1 MSTAYQPDIGYDYLP
16 TGHSAYIGDDD
27 EESITEEDS
36 WKVIG
41 TFFESHGLINQQIES
56 YNDFIAYRMQEIID
70 EHPLIEIKPQP
81 QYRSEDEEVANVMYT
96 FKFGQ
101 LSLDRPFYDEKN
113 VVNKNLWPQE
123 ARIRNLTYSAAIYI
137 DIEQKTYVIDESTR
151 ERTLQKQHI
160 YERIN
165 LGKIPLMLKSMFC
178 WTKGLPE
185 NEIADMGE
193 CFFDQGGYFIVNG
206 GEKVL
211 VAQERMAHNFVY
223 VFRKKQP
230 SKFSW
235 VAEIRSQ
242 MERSQ
247 ATSHFAIK
255 LRGASKGAIGRKG
268 YSKGGL
274 LVATLPYIRADIP
287 IGILFRALGCI
298 SDRDILQRIVYDF
311 NDKLMID
318 ILKETLEECI
328 EYPAQDLCL
337 DYIGK
342 RGPTVGAPREKRILY
357 AKELLKK
364 EVLPHMGTTAGVES
378 KKSYFIGYMIHRLLL
393 AELGRI
399 KEDDRDHFGKKRLD
413 IAGPLMASSFSTYFR
428 KMAKEVKRIL
438 QRQIDNNKPFD
449 VAGAI
454 RSCSQITQG
463 MQYQLATGNWGRDK
477 DGNVIRTGVS
487 QVLNRLTYS
496 SCLSHLRR
504 LNTPLGREGKMAK
517 PRQLHNTHWGMICP
531 FETPEGQSVGLVK
544 NLSLMCDISVGTS
557 SNNIYEFLTEWGLES
572 LDEVSPQLMKEKV
585 KLFLNGKW
593 VGCFNHIDNL
603 IETLYELRRRCDIS
617 PEASIVRDVNSK
629 EIKIFTDPGRAMRPL
644 YIVKNVNGKNK
655 LKLTKEH
662 VQKIVQDPKI
672 YNWDYLI
679 QEGIIEYIDCEE
691 EETTMISM
699 FIDDLKSGTGYHNSY
714 THCEIHPSL
723 ILGVCA
729 SIIPFSDH
737 NQSPRNTYQSAMGK
751 QAMGVYVT
759 NFNIRLDTLAHLL
772 YYPQKPLVCT
782 KVMEY
787 LRFRELPAGIN
798 AIVAIMCYTGY
809 NQEDSLIMNQS
820 SIDRGLFRSVFFRT
834 YTSEEKQ
841 QGSLIVESFERPNPA
856 VVKNLKRGD
865 YTKLD
870 SDGLISPG
878 IRVLGDDIIIGK
890 VSPSIDDEDEI
901 VIIRKPKVPIFT
913 SSEVGSSAS
922 VANSA
927 VDSNIS
933 KDGNYVGTPSNGDN
947 SRTVSSSAIV
957 GENAPSD
964 AGSVG
969 RNSISGLGVS
979 LGSSNFQSG
988 RSIRLNDSHQSSV
1001 GSSYGQSYDSY
1012 DASPITPSSP
1022 LSEGSAVSYNAGA
1035 IVNSNTSEVSNSP
1048 SSTTFCSSGNNVKTT
1063 NSKEVNYDSTVA
1075 NSLIDES
1082 EVPIITIRPADV
1094 KKKYKKDCSLC
1105 LRSNENGVI
1114 DTVMLSTNSKG
1125 NKFAKVKVR
1134 SVRIPQIGDKFASR
1148 HGQKGTIGITYR
1160 MEDMP
1165 FTEKGVCPD
1174 VIMNPHAVPSRMT
1187 IGHLV
1192 ECLCGKVAAIRGE
1205 EGDATP
1211 FSKIT
1216 VQEISRRL
1224 LKLGYERYGNE
1235 VLYNG
1240 HNGKKLKSRIFIGP
1254 TYYQRLKHM
1263 VEDKIHARSRGPL
1276 TMITRQPTEGRSRD
1290 GGLRFGEMERDCMIS
1305 HGAAK
1310 MLKERLFEESDAYRV
1325 HICGQC
1331 GLCCVADLEKH
1342 VFACSV
1348 CGCKTHIAQVYIPY
1362 ACKLLMQE
1370 LITMS
1375 IYPKLVLE
1383 DL

>member
-1 MSTAYQPDIGYDYLP
+1 MAVKLEPSYFSGEYMHADAPL
-16 TGHSAYIGDDD
+16 
-27 EESITEEDS
+27 EEDHEEEERITEEDS
-36 WKVIG
+36 WVVIG
-41 TFFESHGLINQQIES
+41 SFFGSHGLVNQQIES
-56 YNDFIAYRMQEIID
+56 YNDFIEYRMQEIID
-70 EHPLIEIKPQP
+70 EHPQIEIRPQP
-81 QYRSEDEEVANVMYT
+81 QYRSDRDDNKNVMYAL
-96 FKFGQ
+96 KFGQ
-101 LSLDRPFYDEKN
+101 LSLDRPFYDERN
-113 VVNKNLWPQE
+113 LTNKNLWPQE
-123 ARIRNLTYSAAIYI
+123 ARLRNLTYSSAIYI
-137 DIEQKTYVIDESTR
+137 DIEQSTYVVDESTR
-151 ERTLQKQHI
+151 SQILKEKFI

-165 LGKIPLMLKSMFC
+165 LGRIPLMLKSMFC

-185 NEIADMGE
+185 SEIADMGE
-193 CFFDQGGYFIVNG
+193 CAFDQGGYFIVNG

-211 VAQERMAHNFVY
+211 VAQERMAHNFIY
-223 VFRKKQP
+223 VFKKKQP
-230 SKFSW
+230 SKFGW

-247 ATSHFAIK
+247 ATSAFSVK
-255 LRGASKGAIGRKG
+255 MKTKTGSRGS
-268 YSKGGL
+268 GGSARTGGQ
-274 LVATLPYIRADIP
+274 LVATLPYIRTEISV
-287 IGILFRALGCI
+287 GILFRALGCT

-311 NDKLMID
+311 NDKMMINT
-318 ILKETLEECI
+318 LRETLEECI
-328 EYPAQDLCL
+328 DYPTQDICL
-337 DYIGK
+337 DFIGK
-342 RGPTVGAPREKRILY
+342 RGPTVGASREKRILY
-357 AKELLKK
+357 AKELLRK
-364 EVLPHMGTTAGVES
+364 EVLPHMGTGPGVES
-378 KKSYFIGYMIHRLLL
+378 KKSYFIGYMINRLLL

-428 KMAKEVKRIL
+428 KMAKDVKRVL

-449 VAGAI
+449 VAGAV

-463 MQYQLATGNWGRDK
+463 MQYQLATGNWGKDK
-477 DGNVIRTGVS
+477 DGKVIRTGVA

-557 SNNIYEFLTEWGLES
+557 TNNIFEFLLEWGLES
-572 LDEVSPQLMKEKV
+572 LDEVPPQLMKEKV

-593 VGCFNHIDNL
+593 VGCFNQIDNL

-629 EIKIFTDPGRAMRPL
+629 EIKIFTDSGRAMRPL
-644 YIVKNVNGKNK
+644 YVVKNVKGENK

-662 VQKIVQDPKI
+662 VKNMMAYPET

-699 FIDDLKSGTGYHNSY
+699 FIDDLKTGTGYHNNY

-751 QAMGVYVT
+751 QAMGIYVT

-772 YYPQKPLVCT
+772 YYPQRPLVCT

-787 LRFRELPAGIN
+787 LRFRDLPAGIN

-820 SIDRGLFRSVFFRT
+820 SIDRGLFRSVFYRT

-841 QGSLIVESFERPNPA
+841 QGSLIIESFEKPSIRC
-856 VVKNLKRGD
+856 VKNLKRGD

-870 SDGLISPG
+870 NDGLIAPG

-890 VSPSIDDEDEI
+890 VSPNIEDEDDI
-901 VIIRKPKVPIFT
+901 VIQKRVPNVQMSYPSGGST
-913 SSEVGSSAS
+913 SNGFITGKDSPTGGSMLNGSAGSVCGSGGSVCGSVSSPYSPSSIGGPNLIDSAPDSPMSDRYSSSGPVGTTTMAPPS
-922 VANSA
+922 VAS
-927 VDSNIS
+927 S
-933 KDGNYVGTPSNGDN
+933 TPSNTTIFRSGN
-947 SRTVSSSAIV
+947 TLSSVSSPHYGTTIV
-957 GENAPSD
+957 S
-964 AGSVG
+964 GS
-969 RNSISGLGVS
+969 
-979 LGSSNFQSG
+979 
-988 RSIRLNDSHQSSV
+988 
-1001 GSSYGQSYDSY
+1001 
-1012 DASPITPSSP
+1012 T
-1022 LSEGSAVSYNAGA
+1022 
-1035 IVNSNTSEVSNSP
+1035 
-1048 SSTTFCSSGNNVKTT
+1048 K
-1063 NSKEVNYDSTVA
+1063 
-1075 NSLIDES
+1075 DEL
-1082 EVPIITIRPADV
+1082 EVPTLTISTSNIL
-1094 KKKYKKDCSLC
+1094 KQYKKDCSLS
-1105 LRSNENGVI
+1105 LRENENGVI
-1114 DTVMLSTNSKG
+1114 DTVMLSSNSRG

-1134 SVRIPQIGDKFASR
+1134 SVRVPQIGDKFASR

-1160 MEDMP
+1160 TEDMP
-1165 FTEKGVCPD
+1165 FSSDGTFPD
-1174 VIMNPHAVPSRMT
+1174 IIMNPHAVPSRMT

-1192 ECLCGKVAAIRGE
+1192 ECLAGKVAAIEGG

-1211 FSKIT
+1211 FSRIT
-1216 VQEISRRL
+1216 VQEISQRL
-1224 LKLGYERYGNE
+1224 HSLGYEKYGND

-1240 HNGKKLKSRIFIGP
+1240 HNGKMLKSKIFIGP

-1305 HGAAK
+1305 HGSAK

-1325 HICGQC
+1325 HVCDNC
-1331 GLCCVADLEKH
+1331 GLCCIADINKNAYE
-1342 VFACSV
+1342 CTV
-1348 CGCKTHIAQVYIPY
+1348 CNSKTNISQIYIPY
-1362 ACKLLMQE
+1362 ACKLLFQE
-1370 LITMS
+1370 LMTMA

-1383 DL
+1383 DM

>member
-1 MSTAYQPDIGYDYLP
+1 MAVKIEAPYFTNDFVKTEQLSDNDKNPNEQ
-16 TGHSAYIGDDD
+16 
-27 EESITEEDS
+27 ITEDDS
-36 WKVIG
+36 WVVIG
-41 TFFESHGLINQQIES
+41 SFFGSHGLVNQQIES
-56 YNDFIAYRMQEIID
+56 YNDFIEYRMQEIID
-70 EHPLIEIKPQP
+70 EHPKIEIRPQP
-81 QYRSEDEEVANVMYT
+81 QYRTDRDENDNIIYSL
-96 FKFGQ
+96 KFGQ

-113 VVNKNLWPQE
+113 LSNKNLWPQE
-123 ARIRNLTYSAAIYI
+123 ARLRNLTYSSAIYI
-137 DIEQKTYVIDESTR
+137 DIEQSTYIIDEVTKKPVLK
-151 ERTLQKQHI
+151 EKFI

-165 LGKIPLMLKSMFC
+165 LGRIPLMLKSMFC

-193 CFFDQGGYFIVNG
+193 CSYDQGGYFIVNG

-211 VAQERMAHNFVY
+211 VAQERMANNFIY
-223 VFRKKQP
+223 VFKKKQP
-230 SKFSW
+230 SKFGW

-247 ATSHFAIK
+247 ATSGFSVK
-255 LRGASKGAIGRKG
+255 MKTRS
-268 YSKGGL
+268 GGSQYGSNKSGGQ
-274 LVATLPYIRADIP
+274 LVATLPYIRTEISV
-287 IGILFRALGCI
+287 GILFRALGCT

-311 NDKLMID
+311 NDKLMINA
-318 ILKETLEECI
+318 LRETLEECI
-328 EYPAQDLCL
+328 EYPTQDVCL
-337 DYIGK
+337 DFIGK
-342 RGPTVGAPREKRILY
+342 RGPTVGASREKRILY
-357 AKELLKK
+357 AKELLRK
-364 EVLPHMGTTAGVES
+364 EVLPHMGTHPGVES
-378 KKSYFIGYMIHRLLL
+378 KKSYFIGYMINRLLL

-428 KMAKEVKRIL
+428 KMAKDVRRVL

-463 MQYQLATGNWGRDK
+463 MQYQLATGNWGKDK
-477 DGNVIRTGVS
+477 DGKVIRTGVA

-557 SNNIYEFLTEWGLES
+557 TNNIYEFLTEWGLES
-572 LDEVSPQLMKEKV
+572 LDEVPPELMKEKV

-593 VGCFNHIDNL
+593 VGCFNQIDNL

-629 EIKIFTDPGRAMRPL
+629 EIKIFTDSGRAMRPL
-644 YIVKNVNGKNK
+644 YVVKNVNGENK

-662 VQKIVQDPKI
+662 VNNIEKYPET

-699 FIDDLKSGTGYHNSY
+699 FIDDLKTGTGYYNNF

-751 QAMGVYVT
+751 QAMGIYVT

-820 SIDRGLFRSVFFRT
+820 SIDRGLFRSVFYRT

-841 QGSLIVESFERPNPA
+841 QGSLIIESFEKPSVR

-870 SDGLISPG
+870 DDGLIAPG

-890 VSPSIDDEDEI
+890 VSPNIDDEDD
-901 VIIRKPKVPIFT
+901 IIIEKRNT
-913 SSEVGSSAS
+913 SSSSIQIYNKDS
-922 VANSA
+922 ISNNNSNNSNNNMNNMSNMSNM
-927 VDSNIS
+927 SNIRS
-933 KDGNYVGTPSNGDN
+933 
-947 SRTVSSSAIV
+947 
-957 GENAPSD
+957 
-964 AGSVG
+964 
-969 RNSISGLGVS
+969 SISSNLS
-979 LGSSNFQSG
+979 FSSNIGSSNV
-988 RSIRLNDSHQSSV
+988 LDTLP
-1001 GSSYGQSYDSY
+1001 D
-1012 DASPITPSSP
+1012 SPINNTYNNNNNININSS
-1022 LSEGSAVSYNAGA
+1022 SNNYSHHGA
-1035 IVNSNTSEVSNSP
+1035 ASVTSSTP
-1048 SSTTFCSSGNNVKTT
+1048 SSTTIFSSGQTAGSSNSNTKYGTTIVSSTKDDTEIPTLTISSTNVLKQ
-1063 NSKEVNYDSTVA
+1063 
-1075 NSLIDES
+1075 
-1082 EVPIITIRPADV
+1082 
-1094 KKKYKKDCSLC
+1094 YKKDCSLS

-1114 DTVMLSTNSKG
+1114 DTVMLSSNSRG

-1160 MEDMP
+1160 TEDMP
-1165 FTEKGVCPD
+1165 FSSLGIFPD
-1174 VIMNPHAVPSRMT
+1174 IIMNPHAVPSRMT

-1192 ECLCGKVAAIRGE
+1192 ECLTGKVAAIEGG

-1216 VQEISRRL
+1216 VQEISQKL
-1224 LKLGYERYGNE
+1224 HNLGYEKYGNE
-1235 VLYNG
+1235 MLYNG
-1240 HNGKKLKSRIFIGP
+1240 HNGRMLKSKIFIGP

-1305 HGAAK
+1305 HGSAK

-1325 HICGQC
+1325 HVCDNC
-1331 GLCCVADLEKH
+1331 GLCCIADINKNAYE
-1342 VFACSV
+1342 CTV
-1348 CGCKTHIAQVYIPY
+1348 CNSKTNISQIYLPY
-1362 ACKLLMQE
+1362 ACKLLFQE
-1370 LITMS
+1370 LMTMA

-1383 DL
+1383 DV

>member
-1 MSTAYQPDIGYDYLP
+1 MHVKIENPYPHPGFMKPDHGIEDV
-16 TGHSAYIGDDD
+16 SDKDDD
-27 EESITEEDS
+27 DQINEDDS
-36 WKVIG
+36 WVVIG
-41 TFFESHGLINQQIES
+41 SFFASHGLVNQQIES
-56 YNDFIAYRMQEIID
+56 YNDFIEYRMQEIID
-70 EHPLIEIKPQP
+70 EHPHIEIKPQP
-81 QYRSEDEEVANVMYT
+81 QYRPDKDENTNIIYSL
-96 FKFGQ
+96 KFGQ
-101 LSLDRPFYDEKN
+101 LSLDRPFFDEKN
-113 VVNKNLWPQE
+113 LINKNLWPQE
-123 ARIRNLTYSAAIYI
+123 ARLRNLTYSSAIYI
-137 DIEQKTYVIDESTR
+137 DIEQSTYMIDEITK
-151 ERTLQKQHI
+151 KQI
-160 YERIN
+160 LKEKFVYERIN
-165 LGKIPLMLKSMFC
+165 LGRIPLMLKSMFC

-185 NEIADMGE
+185 NDISDMGE
-193 CFFDQGGYFIVNG
+193 CSLDQGGYFIVNG

-211 VAQERMAHNFVY
+211 VAQERMANNFIY
-223 VFRKKQP
+223 VFKKKHS
-230 SKFSW
+230 SKFGW
-235 VAEIRSQ
+235 IAEIRSQ
-242 MERSQ
+242 MEKSQ
-247 ATSHFAIK
+247 ATSGFSVK
-255 LRGASKGAIGRKG
+255 MKTKSGSRTGGSGR
-268 YSKGGL
+268 SSGGL
-274 LVATLPYIRADIP
+274 LVATLPYIRTEISV
-287 IGILFRALGCI
+287 GILFRALGCT

-311 NDKLMID
+311 NDKMMIN
-318 ILKETLEECI
+318 IMRETLEECI
-328 EYPAQDLCL
+328 DYPTQDICL

-342 RGPTVGAPREKRILY
+342 RGPTVGASRDKRILY
-357 AKELLKK
+357 AKELLRK
-364 EVLPHMGTTAGVES
+364 EVLPHMGTGPGVES
-378 KKSYFIGYMIHRLLL
+378 KKSYFIGYMINRLLL

-413 IAGPLMASSFSTYFR
+413 IAGPLMASSFATYFR
-428 KMAKEVKRIL
+428 KMAKDVRRVL

-463 MQYQLATGNWGRDK
+463 MQYQLATGNWGKDK
-477 DGNVIRTGVS
+477 DGKVIRTGVA

-557 SNNIYEFLTEWGLES
+557 TNNIYEFLTEWGLES
-572 LDEVSPQLMKEKV
+572 LDEVPPQLMNEKV

-593 VGCFNHIDNL
+593 VGCFNQIDNL

-629 EIKIFTDPGRAMRPL
+629 EIKIFTDSGRAMRPL
-644 YIVKNVNGKNK
+644 YVVKNVGGKNK

-662 VQKIVQDPKI
+662 IRNATKYPDQ
-672 YNWDYLI
+672 YNWDYFI

-699 FIDDLKSGTGYHNSY
+699 FIDDLKTGTGYYNNY

-737 NQSPRNTYQSAMGK
+737 NQSPRNTYQSAMSK
-751 QAMGVYVT
+751 QAMGIYVT

-782 KVMEY
+782 KATEY
-787 LRFRELPAGIN
+787 LHFKDLPAGIN

-820 SIDRGLFRSVFFRT
+820 SIDRGLFRSVFYRT

-841 QGSLIVESFERPNPA
+841 QGSLIIESFEKPSVR
-856 VVKNLKRGD
+856 VVKGLKRGD
-865 YTKLD
+865 YTKLED
-870 SDGLISPG
+870 DGLIAPG

-890 VSPSIDDEDEI
+890 VSPSIDDEED
-901 VIIRKPKVPIFT
+901 IIIQKKIPNASLTASNNKNIYDNTVGSDNISSSSSVMGSPSYT
-913 SSEVGSSAS
+913 SSML
-922 VANSA
+922 
-927 VDSNIS
+927 
-933 KDGNYVGTPSNGDN
+933 
-947 SRTVSSSAIV
+947 
-957 GENAPSD
+957 D
-964 AGSVG
+964 AGSDPNG
-969 RNSISGLGVS
+969 NERYGSGS
-979 LGSSNFQSG
+979 
-988 RSIRLNDSHQSSV
+988 SSV
-1001 GSSYGQSYDSY
+1001 GSDTASRINSVSGQSHTTLVSGADSDRY
-1012 DASPITPSSP
+1012 
-1022 LSEGSAVSYNAGA
+1022 GSTAGA
-1035 IVNSNTSEVSNSP
+1035 TIREDV
-1048 SSTTFCSSGNNVKTT
+1048 
-1063 NSKEVNYDSTVA
+1063 
-1075 NSLIDES
+1075 
-1082 EVPIITIRPADV
+1082 EVPTLTIRTTSAM
-1094 KKKYKKDCSLC
+1094 KQYKKDCSLSI
-1105 LRSNENGVI
+1105 RSNENGVI
-1114 DTVMLSTNSKG
+1114 DTVMLSSNSRG

-1165 FTEKGVCPD
+1165 FTSDGTFPD
-1174 VIMNPHAVPSRMT
+1174 IIMNPHAVPSRMT

-1192 ECLCGKVAAIRGE
+1192 ECLAGKVAAIEGG

-1216 VQEISRRL
+1216 VQEISERL
-1224 LKLGYERYGNE
+1224 HRLGYEKYGNDI
-1235 VLYNG
+1235 LYNG
-1240 HNGKKLKSRIFIGP
+1240 HNGRMLKSKIFIGP
-1254 TYYQRLKHM
+1254 TFYQRLKHM

-1305 HGAAK
+1305 HGSAK

-1325 HICGQC
+1325 HVCDTC
-1331 GLCCVADLEKH
+1331 GLCCVADINKNAYE
-1342 VFACSV
+1342 CTICNS
-1348 CGCKTHIAQVYIPY
+1348 KTNISQIYIPY
-1362 ACKLLMQE
+1362 ACKLLFQE
-1370 LITMS
+1370 LMTMA

-1383 DL
+1383 DM

>member
-1 MSTAYQPDIGYDYLP
+1 MAVKIESYFSNEFIKPEEENEDIK
-16 TGHSAYIGDDD
+16 T
-27 EESITEEDS
+27 ENEQITEEDS
-36 WKVIG
+36 WVVIG
-41 TFFESHGLINQQIES
+41 SFFGSHGLVNQQIES
-56 YNDFIAYRMQEIID
+56 YNDFIEYRMQEIID
-70 EHPLIEIKPQP
+70 EYPQIEIKPQP
-81 QYRSEDEEVANVMYT
+81 QYKSDKEENNNIIYCL
-96 FKFGQ
+96 KFGQ

-113 VVNKNLWPQE
+113 LTNKNLWPQE
-123 ARIRNLTYSAAIYI
+123 ARLRNLTYSSAIYI
-137 DIEQKTYVIDESTR
+137 DIEQSTYVIDETTKKHILK
-151 ERTLQKQHI
+151 EKFI

-165 LGKIPLMLKSMFC
+165 LGRIPLMLKSMFC

-185 NEIADMGE
+185 NEITDMGE
-193 CFFDQGGYFIVNG
+193 CSYDQGGYFIVNG

-211 VAQERMAHNFVY
+211 VAQERMAHNFIY
-223 VFRKKQP
+223 VFKKKQP
-230 SKFSW
+230 SKFGW

-247 ATSHFAIK
+247 ATSSFSVK
-255 LRGASKGAIGRKG
+255 MKTKTGSRGNNTKT
-268 YSKGGL
+268 GGQ
-274 LVATLPYIRADIP
+274 LVATLPYIRTEISV
-287 IGILFRALGCI
+287 GILFRALGCT

-311 NDKLMID
+311 NDKLMINS
-318 ILKETLEECI
+318 LRETLEECI
-328 EYPAQDLCL
+328 DYPTQDVCL

-342 RGPTVGAPREKRILY
+342 RGPTVGASREKRILY
-357 AKELLKK
+357 AKELLRK
-364 EVLPHMGTTAGVES
+364 EVLPHMGTGPGVES

-428 KMAKEVKRIL
+428 KMAKDVKRVL

-463 MQYQLATGNWGRDK
+463 MQYQLATGNWGKDK
-477 DGNVIRTGVS
+477 DGKVIRTGVA

-557 SNNIYEFLTEWGLES
+557 TNNIYEFLSEWGLES
-572 LDEVSPQLMKEKV
+572 LDEVPPQLMKEKV

-593 VGCFNHIDNL
+593 VGCFNQIDNL

-629 EIKIFTDPGRAMRPL
+629 EIKIFTDSGRAMRPL
-644 YIVKNVNGKNK
+644 YVVKNINGKNK

-662 VQKIVQDPKI
+662 VNNLAKYPET

-699 FIDDLKSGTGYHNSY
+699 FIDDLKTGTGYYNNY

-751 QAMGVYVT
+751 QAMGIYVT

-772 YYPQKPLVCT
+772 YYPQRPLVCT

-787 LRFRELPAGIN
+787 LRFRDLPAGIN

-820 SIDRGLFRSVFFRT
+820 SIDRGLFRSVFYRT

-841 QGSLIVESFERPNPA
+841 QGSLIIESFEKPSVR

-870 SDGLISPG
+870 DDGLIAPG

-890 VSPSIDDEDEI
+890 VSPNIEDEDEI
-901 VIIRKPKVPIFT
+901 IIQKKTQNTQIYNNSTTVNSSTNKDSPASSNNNVYSSSNYISSNASDTLPDSPINDK
-913 SSEVGSSAS
+913 SGNSPAS
-922 VANSA
+922 
-927 VDSNIS
+927 
-933 KDGNYVGTPSNGDN
+933 PSI
-947 SRTVSSSAIV
+947 VSS
-957 GENAPSD
+957 
-964 AGSVG
+964 
-969 RNSISGLGVS
+969 
-979 LGSSNFQSG
+979 
-988 RSIRLNDSHQSSV
+988 
-1001 GSSYGQSYDSY
+1001 
-1012 DASPITPSSP
+1012 
-1022 LSEGSAVSYNAGA
+1022 
-1035 IVNSNTSEVSNSP
+1035 SP
-1048 SSTTFCSSGNNVKTT
+1048 SSTTFFSSGNTLTSTNNAKYGTT
-1063 NSKEVNYDSTVA
+1063 IVSSTKEDMEIPT
-1075 NSLIDES
+1075 L
-1082 EVPIITIRPADV
+1082 TISSSNIL
-1094 KKKYKKDCSLC
+1094 KQYKKDCSLS

-1114 DTVMLSTNSKG
+1114 DTVMLSSNSRG

-1160 MEDMP
+1160 TEDMP
-1165 FTEKGVCPD
+1165 FSENGTFPD
-1174 VIMNPHAVPSRMT
+1174 IIMNPHAVPSRMT

-1192 ECLCGKVAAIRGE
+1192 ECLAGKVAAIEGE

-1216 VQEISRRL
+1216 VQEISQRL
-1224 LKLGYERYGNE
+1224 HKLGYEKYGNE
-1235 VLYNG
+1235 ILYNG
-1240 HNGKKLKSRIFIGP
+1240 HNGKMIKSKIFIGP

-1325 HICGQC
+1325 HVCDNC
-1331 GLCCVADLEKH
+1331 GLCCIADINKNAYE
-1342 VFACSV
+1342 CTV
-1348 CGCKTHIAQVYIPY
+1348 CNSKTSISQIFIPY
-1362 ACKLLMQE
+1362 ACKLLFQE
-1370 LITMS
+1370 LITMA

-1383 DL
+1383 DV

>member
-1 MSTAYQPDIGYDYLP
+1 MAVKVESSYFSNEFMKSEEANA
-16 TGHSAYIGDDD
+16 SATVA
-27 EESITEEDS
+27 EEEEQITEEDS
-36 WKVIG
+36 WVVIG
-41 TFFESHGLINQQIES
+41 SFFGSHGLVNQQIES
-56 YNDFIAYRMQEIID
+56 YNDFIEYRMQEIID
-70 EHPLIEIKPQP
+70 EHPQIEIRPQP
-81 QYRSEDEEVANVMYT
+81 QYRSDTDENNNVVYSL
-96 FKFGQ
+96 KFGQ
-101 LSLDRPFYDEKN
+101 LSLDRPFYDERN
-113 VVNKNLWPQE
+113 LTNKNLWPQE
-123 ARIRNLTYSAAIYI
+123 ARLRNLTYSSAIYI
-137 DIEQKTYVIDESTR
+137 DIEQSTYIVDEITK
-151 ERTLQKQHI
+151 KQVLKEKFI

-165 LGKIPLMLKSMFC
+165 LGRIPLMLKSMFC

-193 CFFDQGGYFIVNG
+193 CAYDQGGYFIVNG

-211 VAQERMAHNFVY
+211 VAQERMAHNFIY
-223 VFRKKQP
+223 VFKKKQP
-230 SKFSW
+230 SKFGW

-247 ATSHFAIK
+247 ATSAFSVK
-255 LRGASKGAIGRKG
+255 MKTRVGSRGSSGSSSGR
-268 YSKGGL
+268 SGGQ
-274 LVATLPYIRADIP
+274 LVATLPYIRTEISV
-287 IGILFRALGCI
+287 GILFRALGCT

-311 NDKLMID
+311 NDKLMINT
-318 ILKETLEECI
+318 LRETLEECI
-328 EYPAQDLCL
+328 DYPTQDICL
-337 DYIGK
+337 DFIGK
-342 RGPTVGAPREKRILY
+342 RGPTVGASREKRILY
-357 AKELLKK
+357 AKELLRK
-364 EVLPHMGTTAGVES
+364 EVLPHMGTGPGVES
-378 KKSYFIGYMIHRLLL
+378 KKSYFIGYMINRLLL

-428 KMAKEVKRIL
+428 KMAKDVRRVL

-463 MQYQLATGNWGRDK
+463 MQYQLATGNWGKDK
-477 DGNVIRTGVS
+477 DGKVIRTGVA

-557 SNNIYEFLTEWGLES
+557 TNNIYEFLSEWGLES
-572 LDEVSPQLMKEKV
+572 LDEVPPQLMKEKV

-593 VGCFNHIDNL
+593 VGCFNQIDNL

-629 EIKIFTDPGRAMRPL
+629 EIKIFTDAGRAMRPL
-644 YIVKNVNGKNK
+644 YVVKNVDGENK

-662 VQKIVQDPKI
+662 VRNITKYPDT

-699 FIDDLKSGTGYHNSY
+699 FIDDLKTGTGYYNNY

-772 YYPQKPLVCT
+772 YYPQRPLVCT

-787 LRFRELPAGIN
+787 LRFRDLPAGIN

-820 SIDRGLFRSVFFRT
+820 SIDRGLFRSVFYRT

-841 QGSLIVESFERPNPA
+841 QGSLIIESFEKPSVR
-856 VVKNLKRGD
+856 VVKGLKRGD

-870 SDGLISPG
+870 DDGLIAPG

-890 VSPSIDDEDEI
+890 VSPNIEDEDDI
-901 VIIRKPKVPIFT
+901 VIQRKLPVT
-913 SSEVGSSAS
+913 QVH
-922 VANSA
+922 
-927 VDSNIS
+927 
-933 KDGNYVGTPSNGDN
+933 T
-947 SRTVSSSAIV
+947 
-957 GENAPSD
+957 
-964 AGSVG
+964 
-969 RNSISGLGVS
+969 GV
-979 LGSSNFQSG
+979 
-988 RSIRLNDSHQSSV
+988 SSV
-1001 GSSYGQSYDSY
+1001 GSVSSVGLSPGKDSFMGSSVSSNMLDAVPDSPVSDRYGGGGSGGPAT
-1012 DASPITPSSP
+1012 ASVASSSP
-1022 LSEGSAVSYNAGA
+1022 T
-1035 IVNSNTSEVSNSP
+1035 NTTLFTSGNTIG
-1048 SSTTFCSSGNNVKTT
+1048 STTNAKYGTT
-1063 NSKEVNYDSTVA
+1063 IVSSTVA
-1075 NSLIDES
+1075 KDEV
-1082 EVPIITIRPADV
+1082 EIPTLTISTSSV
-1094 KKKYKKDCSLC
+1094 LKQYKKDCSLS

-1114 DTVMLSTNSKG
+1114 DTVMLSSNSRG

-1160 MEDMP
+1160 TEDMP
-1165 FTEKGVCPD
+1165 FSCDGTFPD
-1174 VIMNPHAVPSRMT
+1174 IIMNPHAVPSRMT

-1192 ECLCGKVAAIRGE
+1192 ECLAGKVAAIEGG

-1216 VQEISRRL
+1216 VQEISQRL
-1224 LKLGYERYGNE
+1224 HKLGYEKYGNDI
-1235 VLYNG
+1235 LYNG
-1240 HNGKKLKSRIFIGP
+1240 HNGRMLKSKIFIGP

-1305 HGAAK
+1305 HGSAK

-1325 HICGQC
+1325 HVCDNC
-1331 GLCCVADLEKH
+1331 GLCCIADVNKNAYE
-1342 VFACSV
+1342 CTV
-1348 CGCKTHIAQVYIPY
+1348 CNSKTTISQIYLPY
-1362 ACKLLMQE
+1362 ACKLLFQE
-1370 LITMS
+1370 LMTMA

-1383 DL
+1383 DM

>member
-1 MSTAYQPDIGYDYLP
+1 MAVKVESSYFSNEFMKPEEENATAGI
-16 TGHSAYIGDDD
+16 A
-27 EESITEEDS
+27 EEEEQITEEDS
-36 WKVIG
+36 WVVIG
-41 TFFESHGLINQQIES
+41 SFFGSHGLVNQQIES
-56 YNDFIAYRMQEIID
+56 YNDFIEYRMQEIID
-70 EHPLIEIKPQP
+70 EHPQIEIRPQP
-81 QYRSEDEEVANVMYT
+81 QYRSDKDENNNVVYSL
-96 FKFGQ
+96 KFGQ

-113 VVNKNLWPQE
+113 LTNKNLWPQE
-123 ARIRNLTYSAAIYI
+123 ARLRNLTYSSAIYI
-137 DIEQKTYVIDESTR
+137 DIEQSTYVVDDITK
-151 ERTLQKQHI
+151 KQVLKEKFI

-165 LGKIPLMLKSMFC
+165 LGRIPLMLKSMFC

-193 CFFDQGGYFIVNG
+193 CAYDQGGYFIVNG

-211 VAQERMAHNFVY
+211 VAQERMAHNFIY
-223 VFRKKQP
+223 VFKKKQP
-230 SKFSW
+230 SKFGW

-247 ATSHFAIK
+247 ATSAFSVK
-255 LRGASKGAIGRKG
+255 MKTRVGSRGSGGSSSGR
-268 YSKGGL
+268 SGGQ
-274 LVATLPYIRADIP
+274 LVATLPYIRTEISV
-287 IGILFRALGCI
+287 GILFRALGCT

-311 NDKLMID
+311 NDKLMINT
-318 ILKETLEECI
+318 LRETLEECI
-328 EYPAQDLCL
+328 DYPTQDICL
-337 DYIGK
+337 DFIGK
-342 RGPTVGAPREKRILY
+342 RGPTVGASREKRILY
-357 AKELLKK
+357 AKELLRK
-364 EVLPHMGTTAGVES
+364 EVLPHMGTGPGVES
-378 KKSYFIGYMIHRLLL
+378 KKSYFIGYMINRLLL

-428 KMAKEVKRIL
+428 KMAKDVRRVL

-463 MQYQLATGNWGRDK
+463 MQYQLATGNWGKDK
-477 DGNVIRTGVS
+477 DGKVIRTGVA

-557 SNNIYEFLTEWGLES
+557 TNNIYEFLSEWGLES
-572 LDEVSPQLMKEKV
+572 LDEVPPQLMKEKV

-593 VGCFNHIDNL
+593 VGCFNQIDNL

-629 EIKIFTDPGRAMRPL
+629 EIKIFTDAGRAMRPL
-644 YIVKNVNGKNK
+644 YVVKNVDGENK

-662 VQKIVQDPKI
+662 VRNITKYPDT

-699 FIDDLKSGTGYHNSY
+699 FIDDLKTGTGYFNNY

-772 YYPQKPLVCT
+772 YYPQRPLVCT

-787 LRFRELPAGIN
+787 LRFRDLPAGIN

-820 SIDRGLFRSVFFRT
+820 SIDRGLFRSVFYRT

-841 QGSLIVESFERPNPA
+841 QGSLIIESFEKPSVR
-856 VVKNLKRGD
+856 VVKGLKRGD

-870 SDGLISPG
+870 DDGLIAPG

-890 VSPSIDDEDEI
+890 VSPNIEDEDDI
-901 VIIRKPKVPIFT
+901 VIQRKFPATQVHNGV
-913 SSEVGSSAS
+913 SSVGGISGVGLSPGKDSFLGSSVSSNMLDTAPDSPVSDRYGGGGGPATAS
-922 VANSA
+922 VA
-927 VDSNIS
+927 
-933 KDGNYVGTPSNGDN
+933 
-947 SRTVSSSAIV
+947 SSS
-957 GENAPSD
+957 P
-964 AGSVG
+964 
-969 RNSISGLGVS
+969 
-979 LGSSNFQSG
+979 
-988 RSIRLNDSHQSSV
+988 
-1001 GSSYGQSYDSY
+1001 
-1012 DASPITPSSP
+1012 T
-1022 LSEGSAVSYNAGA
+1022 
-1035 IVNSNTSEVSNSP
+1035 
-1048 SSTTFCSSGNNVKTT
+1048 STTLFTSGNTIGSTT
-1063 NSKEVNYDSTVA
+1063 NAKYGTTIVSSTVA
-1075 NSLIDES
+1075 KDEV
-1082 EVPIITIRPADV
+1082 EIPTLTISTSSV
-1094 KKKYKKDCSLC
+1094 LKQYKKDCSLS

-1114 DTVMLSTNSKG
+1114 DTVMLSSNSRG

-1160 MEDMP
+1160 TEDMP
-1165 FTEKGVCPD
+1165 FSCDGTFPD
-1174 VIMNPHAVPSRMT
+1174 IIMNPHAVPSRMT

-1192 ECLCGKVAAIRGE
+1192 ECLAGKVAAIEGG

-1216 VQEISRRL
+1216 VQEISQRL
-1224 LKLGYERYGNE
+1224 HKLGYEKYGNDI
-1235 VLYNG
+1235 LYNG
-1240 HNGKKLKSRIFIGP
+1240 HNGRMLKSKIFIGP

-1305 HGAAK
+1305 HGSAK

-1325 HICGQC
+1325 HVCDNC
-1331 GLCCVADLEKH
+1331 GLCCIADVNKNAYE
-1342 VFACSV
+1342 CTV
-1348 CGCKTHIAQVYIPY
+1348 CNSKTTISQIYLPY
-1362 ACKLLMQE
+1362 ACKLLFQE
-1370 LITMS
+1370 LMTMA

-1383 DL
+1383 DM

>member
-1 MSTAYQPDIGYDYLP
+1 MAVKIESYFSNEFIKP
-16 TGHSAYIGDDD
+16 
-27 EESITEEDS
+27 EEKNEDKKTENEQITEEDS
-36 WKVIG
+36 WVVIG
-41 TFFESHGLINQQIES
+41 SFFGSHGLVNQQIES
-56 YNDFIAYRMQEIID
+56 YNDFIEYRMQEIID
-70 EHPLIEIKPQP
+70 EYPQIEIKPQP
-81 QYRSEDEEVANVMYT
+81 QYKSDKEENNNIIYCL
-96 FKFGQ
+96 KFGQ

-113 VVNKNLWPQE
+113 LTNKNLWPQE
-123 ARIRNLTYSAAIYI
+123 ARLRNLTYSSAIYI
-137 DIEQKTYVIDESTR
+137 DIEQSTYVIDET
-151 ERTLQKQHI
+151 TKKQVLKEKFL

-165 LGKIPLMLKSMFC
+165 LGRIPLMLKSMFC

-185 NEIADMGE
+185 NEITDMGE
-193 CFFDQGGYFIVNG
+193 CSYDQGGYFIVNG

-211 VAQERMAHNFVY
+211 VAQERMAHNFIY
-223 VFRKKQP
+223 VFKKKQP
-230 SKFSW
+230 SKFGW

-247 ATSHFAIK
+247 ATSSFSVK
-255 LRGASKGAIGRKG
+255 MKTKSGSRGNSAKT
-268 YSKGGL
+268 GGQ
-274 LVATLPYIRADIP
+274 LVATLPYIRTEISV
-287 IGILFRALGCI
+287 GILFRALGCT

-311 NDKLMID
+311 NDKLMINS
-318 ILKETLEECI
+318 LRETLEECI
-328 EYPAQDLCL
+328 DYPTQDICL
-337 DYIGK
+337 DFIGK
-342 RGPTVGAPREKRILY
+342 RGPTVGASREKRILY
-357 AKELLKK
+357 AKELLRK
-364 EVLPHMGTTAGVES
+364 EVLPHMGTGPGVES

-428 KMAKEVKRIL
+428 KMAKDVKRVL

-463 MQYQLATGNWGRDK
+463 MQYQLATGNWGKDK
-477 DGNVIRTGVS
+477 DGKVIRTGVA

-557 SNNIYEFLTEWGLES
+557 TNNIYEFLSEWGLES
-572 LDEVSPQLMKEKV
+572 LDEVPPQLMKEKV

-593 VGCFNHIDNL
+593 VGCFNQIDNL

-629 EIKIFTDPGRAMRPL
+629 EIKIFTDSGRAMRPL
-644 YIVKNVNGKNK
+644 YVVKNVNGENK

-662 VQKIVQDPKI
+662 VNNIAKYPET

-699 FIDDLKSGTGYHNSY
+699 FIDDLKTGTGYYNNY

-751 QAMGVYVT
+751 QAMGIYVT

-772 YYPQKPLVCT
+772 YYPQRPLVCT

-787 LRFRELPAGIN
+787 LRFRDLPAGIN

-820 SIDRGLFRSVFFRT
+820 SIDRGLFRSVFYRT

-841 QGSLIVESFERPNPA
+841 QGSLIIESFEKPSVR

-870 SDGLISPG
+870 DDGLIAPG

-890 VSPSIDDEDEI
+890 VSPNIEDEDEI
-901 VIIRKPKVPIFT
+901 IIQKKTQNTQIYNN
-913 SSEVGSSAS
+913 SSTITGSPNKDSSAS
-922 VANSA
+922 NNV
-927 VDSNIS
+927 
-933 KDGNYVGTPSNGDN
+933 Y
-947 SRTVSSSAIV
+947 SSSSFISS
-957 GENAPSD
+957 NASD
-964 AGSVG
+964 TLPDSPI
-969 RNSISGLGVS
+969 NDKSSISP
-979 LGSSNFQSG
+979 
-988 RSIRLNDSHQSSV
+988 
-1001 GSSYGQSYDSY
+1001 
-1012 DASPITPSSP
+1012 ASPSSA
-1022 LSEGSAVSYNAGA
+1022 SS
-1035 IVNSNTSEVSNSP
+1035 SP
-1048 SSTTFCSSGNNVKTT
+1048 SSTTFFSSGNTLASTNNAKYGTT
-1063 NSKEVNYDSTVA
+1063 IVGSSKED
-1075 NSLIDES
+1075 I
-1082 EVPIITIRPADV
+1082 EVPTLTISSSSIL
-1094 KKKYKKDCSLC
+1094 KQYKKDCSLS

-1114 DTVMLSTNSKG
+1114 DTVMLSSNSRG

-1160 MEDMP
+1160 TEDMP
-1165 FTEKGVCPD
+1165 FSEDGTFPD
-1174 VIMNPHAVPSRMT
+1174 IIMNPHAVPSRMT

-1192 ECLCGKVAAIRGE
+1192 ECLAGKVAAIEGE

-1216 VQEISRRL
+1216 VQEISQRL
-1224 LKLGYERYGNE
+1224 HRLGYEKYGNE
-1235 VLYNG
+1235 ILYNG
-1240 HNGKKLKSRIFIGP
+1240 HNGKMIKSKIFIGP

-1325 HICGQC
+1325 HVCDNC
-1331 GLCCVADLEKH
+1331 GLCCIADINKNAYE
-1342 VFACSV
+1342 CTV
-1348 CGCKTHIAQVYIPY
+1348 CNSKTSISQIFIPY
-1362 ACKLLMQE
+1362 ACKLLFQE
-1370 LITMS
+1370 LITMA

-1383 DL
+1383 DV

>member
-1 MSTAYQPDIGYDYLP
+1 MGTKYESNYAYGYSSPGRKTSRTDDDD
-16 TGHSAYIGDDD
+16 DDD

-36 WKVIG
+36 WNVIG

-70 EHPLIEIKPQP
+70 EHPLIEIKSQP
-81 QYRSEDEEVANVMYT
+81 QYRSEDEEIENVMYT

-113 VVNKNLWPQE
+113 IANKNLWPQE

-137 DIEQKTYVIDESTR
+137 DIEQKIYLIDDQTKEK
-151 ERTLQKQHI
+151 TLQKQHI

-165 LGKIPLMLKSMFC
+165 LGRIPLMLKSMFC

-211 VAQERMAHNFVY
+211 VAQERMAHNYVY
-223 VFRKKQP
+223 VFKKKQP

-235 VAEIRSQ
+235 IAEIRSQ

-255 LRGASKGAIGRKG
+255 LRSSGRGKAGKRG
-268 YSKGGL
+268 YNRGGL

-287 IGILFRALGCI
+287 IGILFRALGCV

-328 EYPAQDLCL
+328 EFPTQEVCL
-337 DYIGK
+337 DFIGK
-342 RGPTVGAPREKRILY
+342 RGPTVGAPKEKRILY

-364 EVLPHMGTTAGVES
+364 EMLPHMGTSAGVES

-438 QRQIDNNKPFD
+438 QRQIDNHKPFD

-477 DGNVIRTGVS
+477 DGNVIRTGVA

-644 YIVKNVNGKNK
+644 YIVKALNGKNK

-662 VQKIVQDPKI
+662 VRNIMTNPKV

-679 QEGIIEYIDCEE
+679 QEGVIEYIDCEE

-699 FIDDLKSGTGYHNSY
+699 FIDDLKTGTGYHNNY

-759 NFNIRLDTLAHLL
+759 NFNLRLDTLAHLL

-787 LRFRELPAGIN
+787 LRFRDLPAGIN

-841 QGSLIVESFERPNPA
+841 QGSLIIESFEKPNPA

-901 VIIRKPKVPIFT
+901 IIIRRPKNPDPLMLSSGGT
-913 SSEVGSSAS
+913 SAPYAPNVEG
-922 VANSA
+922 NE
-927 VDSNIS
+927 SNIGPIS
-933 KDGNYVGTPSNGDN
+933 SSTANVASGSFGSTAFGRNTAMNENTDLGVN
-947 SRTVSSSAIV
+947 VSSTDS
-957 GENAPSD
+957 
-964 AGSVG
+964 
-969 RNSISGLGVS
+969 SG
-979 LGSSNFQSG
+979 QPD
-988 RSIRLNDSHQSSV
+988 RSIRLNDSIQQSPSDLN
-1001 GSSYGQSYDSY
+1001 YNNRDYESYDE
-1012 DASPITPSSP
+1012 SPVAPPSP
-1022 LSEGSAVSYNAGA
+1022 LTDVTIGSYNG
-1035 IVNSNTSEVSNSP
+1035 SNPSDVSQSP
-1048 SSTTFCSSGNNVKTT
+1048 SITTFCSSGNNVRVTS
-1063 NSKEVNYDSTVA
+1063 SKDVNCGSTIA
-1075 NSLIDES
+1075 NSYIDEP
-1082 EVPIITIRPADV
+1082 EMPIVTIRPADI

-1114 DTVMLSTNSKG
+1114 DTVMLSTNNKG

-1165 FTEKGVCPD
+1165 FTEGGVCPD

-1192 ECLCGKVAAIRGE
+1192 ECLCGKVAAIEGE

-1240 HNGKKLKSRIFIGP
+1240 HNGKKLKSCIFIGP

-1325 HICGQC
+1325 HVCGQC
-1331 GLCCVADLEKH
+1331 GLCCVADLDKH

-1348 CGCKTHIAQVYIPY
+1348 CSCKTHIAQVYIPY

>member
-1 MSTAYQPDIGYDYLP
+1 MAVKIES
-16 TGHSAYIGDDD
+16 SYILKEFVSPEAPKEEEESD
-27 EESITEEDS
+27 EEQITEEDS
-36 WKVIG
+36 WVVIG
-41 TFFESHGLINQQIES
+41 SFFGSHGLVNQQIES
-56 YNDFIAYRMQEIID
+56 YNDFIEYRMQEIID
-70 EHPLIEIKPQP
+70 EHPQIEIRPQP
-81 QYRSEDEEVANVMYT
+81 QYRSDKEENNNIIYSL
-96 FKFGQ
+96 KFGQ
-101 LSLDRPFYDEKN
+101 LSLDRPFYDERN
-113 VVNKNLWPQE
+113 MINKNLWPQE
-123 ARIRNLTYSAAIYI
+123 ARLRNLTYSSAIYI
-137 DIEQKTYVIDESTR
+137 DIEQNTYIIDEVTK
-151 ERTLQKQHI
+151 KQILKEKFI

-165 LGKIPLMLKSMFC
+165 LGRIPLMLKSMFC

-193 CFFDQGGYFIVNG
+193 CAFDQGGYFIVNG

-211 VAQERMAHNFVY
+211 VAQERMANNFIY
-223 VFRKKQP
+223 VFKKKQP
-230 SKFSW
+230 SKFGW
-235 VAEIRSQ
+235 IAEIRSQ
-242 MERSQ
+242 MEKSQ
-247 ATSHFAIK
+247 ATSAFSVK
-255 LRGASKGAIGRKG
+255 MKT
-268 YSKGGL
+268 KGGTGVGGSRGSSNSSSSKAGGQ
-274 LVATLPYIRADIP
+274 LVATLPYIRTEISV
-287 IGILFRALGCI
+287 GILFRALGCT

-311 NDKLMID
+311 NDKLMINT
-318 ILKETLEECI
+318 LRETLEECI
-328 EYPAQDLCL
+328 DYPTQDICL
-337 DYIGK
+337 DFIGK
-342 RGPTVGAPREKRILY
+342 RGPTVGASREKRILY
-357 AKELLKK
+357 AKELLRK
-364 EVLPHMGTTAGVES
+364 EVLPHMGTGPGVES
-378 KKSYFIGYMIHRLLL
+378 KKSYFIGYMINRLLL

-428 KMAKEVKRIL
+428 KMAKDVRRVL

-463 MQYQLATGNWGRDK
+463 MQYQLATGNWGKDK
-477 DGNVIRTGVS
+477 DGKVIRTGVA

-557 SNNIYEFLTEWGLES
+557 TNNIYEFLLEWGLES
-572 LDEVSPQLMKEKV
+572 LDEVPPQLMKEKV

-593 VGCFNHIDNL
+593 VGCFNQIDNL

-629 EIKIFTDPGRAMRPL
+629 EIKIFTDSGRAMRPL
-644 YIVKNVNGKNK
+644 YVVKNVNGENR

-662 VQKIVQDPKI
+662 VRNISKHPDT

-699 FIDDLKSGTGYHNSY
+699 FIDDLKTGTGYYNNY

-751 QAMGVYVT
+751 QAMGIYVT

-772 YYPQKPLVCT
+772 YYPQRPLVCT

-787 LRFRELPAGIN
+787 LRFRDLPAGIN

-820 SIDRGLFRSVFFRT
+820 SIDRGLFRSVFYRS

-841 QGSLIVESFERPNPA
+841 QGSLIIESFEKPSIR
-856 VVKNLKRGD
+856 VVKNLKRAD

-870 SDGLISPG
+870 DDGLIAPG
-878 IRVLGDDIIIGK
+878 IRVLGDDVIIGK
-890 VSPSIDDEDEI
+890 VSPNIEDEDDI
-901 VIIRKPKVPIFT
+901 VIQRKVPTTQVYSSTGSISSSSLT
-913 SSEVGSSAS
+913 SSS
-922 VANSA
+922 VL
-927 VDSNIS
+927 
-933 KDGNYVGTPSNGDN
+933 
-947 SRTVSSSAIV
+947 SSSA
-957 GENAPSD
+957 AAS
-964 AGSVG
+964 
-969 RNSISGLGVS
+969 SGGGHTSSS
-979 LGSSNFQSG
+979 LSSSLLTRGNV
-988 RSIRLNDSHQSSV
+988 DSP
-1001 GSSYGQSYDSY
+1001 Y
-1012 DASPITPSSP
+1012 ASPIISSNVLDSPPDSPVSDKYSIDGGSGGGVVGAPSII
-1022 LSEGSAVSYNAGA
+1022 SA
-1035 IVNSNTSEVSNSP
+1035 SP
-1048 SSTTFCSSGNNVKTT
+1048 SSTTYYSTTAGGGDTYYASTNNAKYGTT
-1063 NSKEVNYDSTVA
+1063 AISTTTKDDTE
-1075 NSLIDES
+1075 L
-1082 EVPIITIRPADV
+1082 PTLTISTSNIL
-1094 KKKYKKDCSLC
+1094 KQYKKDCSLS
-1105 LRSNENGVI
+1105 LRANENGVV
-1114 DTVMLSTNSKG
+1114 DTVMLSSNSRG

-1160 MEDMP
+1160 IEDMP
-1165 FTEKGVCPD
+1165 FSSDGTYPD
-1174 VIMNPHAVPSRMT
+1174 IIMNPHAVPSRMT

-1192 ECLCGKVAAIRGE
+1192 ECLSGKVAAIEGS

-1216 VQEISRRL
+1216 VQEISNKL
-1224 LKLGYERYGNE
+1224 HKLGYEKYGNDI
-1235 VLYNG
+1235 LYNG
-1240 HNGKKLKSRIFIGP
+1240 HNGKMLKSKIFIGP

-1305 HGAAK
+1305 HGSAK

-1325 HICGQC
+1325 HVCDNC
-1331 GLCCVADLEKH
+1331 GLCCIADINKNAYE
-1342 VFACSV
+1342 CTV
-1348 CGCKTHIAQVYIPY
+1348 CNSKTNISQIYIPY
-1362 ACKLLMQE
+1362 ACKLLFQE
-1370 LITMS
+1370 LMTMA

-1383 DL
+1383 DM

>member
-1 MSTAYQPDIGYDYLP
+1 MAVKIES
-16 TGHSAYIGDDD
+16 SYILKEFVSPEAPKEEEESD
-27 EESITEEDS
+27 EEQITEEDS
-36 WKVIG
+36 WVVIG
-41 TFFESHGLINQQIES
+41 SFFGSHGLVNQQIES
-56 YNDFIAYRMQEIID
+56 YNDFIEYRMQEIID
-70 EHPLIEIKPQP
+70 EHPQIEIRPQP
-81 QYRSEDEEVANVMYT
+81 QYRSDKEENNNIIYSL
-96 FKFGQ
+96 KFGQ
-101 LSLDRPFYDEKN
+101 LSLDRPFYDERN
-113 VVNKNLWPQE
+113 MINKNLWPQE
-123 ARIRNLTYSAAIYI
+123 ARLRNLTYSSAIYI
-137 DIEQKTYVIDESTR
+137 DIEQNTYIIDEVTK
-151 ERTLQKQHI
+151 KQILKEKFI

-165 LGKIPLMLKSMFC
+165 LGRIPLMLKSMFC

-193 CFFDQGGYFIVNG
+193 CAFDQGGYFIVNG

-211 VAQERMAHNFVY
+211 VAQERMANNFIY
-223 VFRKKQP
+223 VFKKKQP
-230 SKFSW
+230 SKFGW
-235 VAEIRSQ
+235 IAEIRSQ
-242 MERSQ
+242 MEKSQ
-247 ATSHFAIK
+247 ATSAFSVK
-255 LRGASKGAIGRKG
+255 MKT
-268 YSKGGL
+268 KGGTGVGVSRGSSNSSSSKAGGQ
-274 LVATLPYIRADIP
+274 LVATLPYIRTEISV
-287 IGILFRALGCI
+287 GILFRALGCT

-311 NDKLMID
+311 NDKLMINT
-318 ILKETLEECI
+318 LRETLEECI
-328 EYPAQDLCL
+328 DYPTQDICL
-337 DYIGK
+337 DFIGK
-342 RGPTVGAPREKRILY
+342 RGPTVGASREKRILY
-357 AKELLKK
+357 AKELLRK
-364 EVLPHMGTTAGVES
+364 EVLPHMGTGPGVES
-378 KKSYFIGYMIHRLLL
+378 KKSYFIGYMINRLLL

-428 KMAKEVKRIL
+428 KMAKDVRRVL

-463 MQYQLATGNWGRDK
+463 MQYQLATGNWGKDK
-477 DGNVIRTGVS
+477 DGKVIRTGVA

-557 SNNIYEFLTEWGLES
+557 TNNIYEFLLEWGLES
-572 LDEVSPQLMKEKV
+572 LDEVPPQLMKEKV

-593 VGCFNHIDNL
+593 VGCFNQIDNL

-629 EIKIFTDPGRAMRPL
+629 EIKIFTDSGRAMRPL
-644 YIVKNVNGKNK
+644 YVVKNVNGENR

-662 VQKIVQDPKI
+662 VRNISKHPDT

-699 FIDDLKSGTGYHNSY
+699 FIDDLKTGTGYYNNY

-751 QAMGVYVT
+751 QAMGIYVT

-772 YYPQKPLVCT
+772 YYPQRPLVCT

-787 LRFRELPAGIN
+787 LRFRDLPAGIN

-820 SIDRGLFRSVFFRT
+820 SIDRGLFRSVFYRS

-841 QGSLIVESFERPNPA
+841 QGSLIIESFEKPSIR
-856 VVKNLKRGD
+856 VVKNLKRAD

-870 SDGLISPG
+870 DDGLIAPG
-878 IRVLGDDIIIGK
+878 IRVLGDDVIIGK
-890 VSPSIDDEDEI
+890 VSPNIEDEDDI
-901 VIIRKPKVPIFT
+901 VIQRKVPT
-913 SSEVGSSAS
+913 TQVYSSTGAISSS
-922 VANSA
+922 SL
-927 VDSNIS
+927 
-933 KDGNYVGTPSNGDN
+933 T
-947 SRTVSSSAIV
+947 SSSALSSS
-957 GENAPSD
+957 AAAS
-964 AGSVG
+964 
-969 RNSISGLGVS
+969 SGGGHTSSS
-979 LGSSNFQSG
+979 LSSSLLTRGNV
-988 RSIRLNDSHQSSV
+988 DSP
-1001 GSSYGQSYDSY
+1001 Y
-1012 DASPITPSSP
+1012 ASPIISSNVLDSPPDSPVSDKYSIDGGSGGGVVGAPSII
-1022 LSEGSAVSYNAGA
+1022 SA
-1035 IVNSNTSEVSNSP
+1035 SP
-1048 SSTTFCSSGNNVKTT
+1048 SSTTYYSTTAGGGDTYYASTNNAKYGTT
-1063 NSKEVNYDSTVA
+1063 AISTTTKDDTE
-1075 NSLIDES
+1075 L
-1082 EVPIITIRPADV
+1082 PTLTISTSNIL
-1094 KKKYKKDCSLC
+1094 KQYKKDCSLS
-1105 LRSNENGVI
+1105 LRANENGVV
-1114 DTVMLSTNSKG
+1114 DTVMLSSNSRG

-1160 MEDMP
+1160 IEDMP
-1165 FTEKGVCPD
+1165 FSSDGTYPD
-1174 VIMNPHAVPSRMT
+1174 IIMNPHAVPSRMT

-1192 ECLCGKVAAIRGE
+1192 ECLSGKVAAIEGS

-1216 VQEISRRL
+1216 VQEISNKL
-1224 LKLGYERYGNE
+1224 HKLGYEKYGNDI
-1235 VLYNG
+1235 LYNG
-1240 HNGKKLKSRIFIGP
+1240 HNGKMLKSKIFIGP

-1305 HGAAK
+1305 HGSAK

-1325 HICGQC
+1325 HVCDNC
-1331 GLCCVADLEKH
+1331 GLCCIADINKNAYE
-1342 VFACSV
+1342 CTV
-1348 CGCKTHIAQVYIPY
+1348 CNSKTNISQIYIPY
-1362 ACKLLMQE
+1362 ACKLLFQE
-1370 LITMS
+1370 LMTMA

-1383 DL
+1383 DM

>member
-1 MSTAYQPDIGYDYLP
+1 MAVKIESSYILKEFVSPGDYFMEQAP
-16 TGHSAYIGDDD
+16 KEEEESD
-27 EESITEEDS
+27 EEQITEEDS
-36 WKVIG
+36 WVVIG
-41 TFFESHGLINQQIES
+41 SFFGSHGLVNQQIES
-56 YNDFIAYRMQEIID
+56 YNDFIEYRMQEIID
-70 EHPLIEIKPQP
+70 EHPQIEIRPQP
-81 QYRSEDEEVANVMYT
+81 QYRSDKEENNNIIYSL
-96 FKFGQ
+96 KFGQ
-101 LSLDRPFYDEKN
+101 LSLDRPFYDERN
-113 VVNKNLWPQE
+113 MINKNLWPQE
-123 ARIRNLTYSAAIYI
+123 ARLRNLTYSSAIYI
-137 DIEQKTYVIDESTR
+137 DIEQNTYIIDEVTK
-151 ERTLQKQHI
+151 KQILKEKFI

-165 LGKIPLMLKSMFC
+165 LGRIPLMLKSMFC

-193 CFFDQGGYFIVNG
+193 CAFDQGGYFIVNG

-211 VAQERMAHNFVY
+211 VAQERMANNFIY
-223 VFRKKQP
+223 VFKKKQP
-230 SKFSW
+230 SKFGW
-235 VAEIRSQ
+235 IAEIRSQ
-242 MERSQ
+242 MEKSQ
-247 ATSHFAIK
+247 ATSAFSVK
-255 LRGASKGAIGRKG
+255 MKT
-268 YSKGGL
+268 KGGTGVGVSRGSSNSSSSKAGGQ
-274 LVATLPYIRADIP
+274 LVATLPYIRTEISV
-287 IGILFRALGCI
+287 GILFRALGCT

-311 NDKLMID
+311 NDKLMINT
-318 ILKETLEECI
+318 LRETLEECI
-328 EYPAQDLCL
+328 DYPTQDICL
-337 DYIGK
+337 DFIGK
-342 RGPTVGAPREKRILY
+342 RGPTVGASREKRILY
-357 AKELLKK
+357 AKELLRK
-364 EVLPHMGTTAGVES
+364 EVLPHMGTGPGVES
-378 KKSYFIGYMIHRLLL
+378 KKSYFIGYMINRLLL

-428 KMAKEVKRIL
+428 KMAKDVRRVL

-463 MQYQLATGNWGRDK
+463 MQYQLATGNWGKDK
-477 DGNVIRTGVS
+477 DGKVIRTGVA

-557 SNNIYEFLTEWGLES
+557 TNNIYEFLLEWGLES
-572 LDEVSPQLMKEKV
+572 LDEVPPQLMKEKV

-593 VGCFNHIDNL
+593 VGCFNQIDNL

-629 EIKIFTDPGRAMRPL
+629 EIKIFTDSGRAMRPL
-644 YIVKNVNGKNK
+644 YVVKNVNGENR

-662 VQKIVQDPKI
+662 VRNISKHPDT

-699 FIDDLKSGTGYHNSY
+699 FIDDLKTGTGYYNNY

-751 QAMGVYVT
+751 QAMGIYVT

-772 YYPQKPLVCT
+772 YYPQRPLVCT

-787 LRFRELPAGIN
+787 LRFRDLPAGIN

-820 SIDRGLFRSVFFRT
+820 SIDRGLFRSVFYRS

-841 QGSLIVESFERPNPA
+841 QGSLIIESFEKPSIR
-856 VVKNLKRGD
+856 VVKNLKRAD

-870 SDGLISPG
+870 DDGLIAPG
-878 IRVLGDDIIIGK
+878 IRVLGDDVIIGK
-890 VSPSIDDEDEI
+890 VSPNIEDEDDI
-901 VIIRKPKVPIFT
+901 VIQRKVPT
-913 SSEVGSSAS
+913 TQVYSSTGAISSS
-922 VANSA
+922 SL
-927 VDSNIS
+927 
-933 KDGNYVGTPSNGDN
+933 T
-947 SRTVSSSAIV
+947 SSSALSSS
-957 GENAPSD
+957 AAAS
-964 AGSVG
+964 
-969 RNSISGLGVS
+969 SGGGHTSSS
-979 LGSSNFQSG
+979 LSSSLLTRGNV
-988 RSIRLNDSHQSSV
+988 DSP
-1001 GSSYGQSYDSY
+1001 Y
-1012 DASPITPSSP
+1012 ASPIISSNVLDSPPDSPVSDKYSIDGGSGGGVVGAPSII
-1022 LSEGSAVSYNAGA
+1022 SA
-1035 IVNSNTSEVSNSP
+1035 SP
-1048 SSTTFCSSGNNVKTT
+1048 SSTTYYSTTAGGGDTYYASTNNAKYGTT
-1063 NSKEVNYDSTVA
+1063 AISTTTKDDTE
-1075 NSLIDES
+1075 L
-1082 EVPIITIRPADV
+1082 PTLTISTSNIL
-1094 KKKYKKDCSLC
+1094 KQYKKDCSLS
-1105 LRSNENGVI
+1105 LRANENGVV
-1114 DTVMLSTNSKG
+1114 DTVMLSSNSRG

-1160 MEDMP
+1160 IEDMP
-1165 FTEKGVCPD
+1165 FSSDGTYPD
-1174 VIMNPHAVPSRMT
+1174 IIMNPHAVPSRMT

-1192 ECLCGKVAAIRGE
+1192 ECLSGKVAAIEGS

-1216 VQEISRRL
+1216 VQEISNKL
-1224 LKLGYERYGNE
+1224 HKLGYEKYGNDI
-1235 VLYNG
+1235 LYNG
-1240 HNGKKLKSRIFIGP
+1240 HNGKMLKSKIFIGP

-1305 HGAAK
+1305 HGSAK

-1325 HICGQC
+1325 HVCDNC
-1331 GLCCVADLEKH
+1331 GLCCIADINKNAYE
-1342 VFACSV
+1342 CTV
-1348 CGCKTHIAQVYIPY
+1348 CNSKTNISQIYIPY
-1362 ACKLLMQE
+1362 ACKLLFQE
-1370 LITMS
+1370 LMTMA

-1383 DL
+1383 DM